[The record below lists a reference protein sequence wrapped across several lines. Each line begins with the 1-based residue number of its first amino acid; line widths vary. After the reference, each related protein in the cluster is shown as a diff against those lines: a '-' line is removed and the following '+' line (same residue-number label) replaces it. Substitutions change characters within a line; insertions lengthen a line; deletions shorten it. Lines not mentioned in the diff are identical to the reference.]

1 MAIQEYVIDPSE
13 IPWRQSATEGITFR
27 SQVLLSGGDGGPE
40 AFRFKFDPTPKVYAH
55 MHLTSQFQLLLGGT
69 MELPK
74 MKTRPVGLHY
84 TDHNRPYGPF
94 SVGEGHEVLV
104 LHPKQGGLISMASL
118 EARRQ
123 IYLGGR
129 ELGAM
134 EKDLEWLTVP
144 GFVGVHV
151 KVYIP
156 RIMGPE
162 ALMIDYPPGMEVWL
176 RAPLYGRYEVVI
188 KGSVRVRDREL
199 TTPGFRYVMGAE
211 PAEPLLTG
219 PAGATLMLLSFD
231 DDALQGGLEQGIGME
246 AAEAIAEAI

>member
-1 MAIQEYVIDPSE
+1 MKEYVIDPAE
-13 IPWRQSATEGITFR
+13 IPWRDSETEGITFR
-27 SQVLLSGGDGGPE
+27 SQILLSGADGGPE

-55 MHLTSQFQLLLGGT
+55 MHLTSQFQLLLGGN

-104 LHPKQGGLISMASL
+104 LHPKQGGLISMQSL
-118 EARRQ
+118 DARRQ

-129 ELGAM
+129 ELGSM

-144 GFVGVHV
+144 GFPGVRAM
-151 KVYIP
+151 VYIP

-162 ALMIDYPPGMEVWL
+162 ALMIEYPPETPVWL
-176 RAPLYGRYEVVI
+176 RAPVYGRYEVVI
-188 KGSVRVRDREL
+188 KGSVLVRDRVL
-199 TTPGFRYVMGAE
+199 TSPGLRYVIGDMPVE
-211 PAEPLLTG
+211 PVVTG
-219 PAGATLMLLSFD
+219 PEGATLMLLSFD
-231 DDALQGGLEQGIGME
+231 EDALQGGLDQGIGME
-246 AAEAIAEAI
+246 AAEAIAKAI